1 MFFRFEKC
9 KLKGMVHDFKMHV
22 PLKVRNFGSCVDIS
36 RDVKEERNLC
46 DDLQQYK
53 KNLDSDSDLYFLSI
67 FKNAKNIPR
76 SFSYQIGAVEIRR
89 LHFFVDLWHM
99 QKVVQPVGL
108 PNILQILQSWKNK
121 EPFPS
126 DVEETHNKVSL

>member
-46 DDLQQYK
+46 DDLTQYK
-53 KNLDSDSDLYFLSI
+53 KNLDSDLYFLLTSE
-67 FKNAKNIPR
+67 NAKGLNLE
-76 SFSYQIGAVEIRR
+76 Q
-89 LHFFVDLWHM
+89 
-99 QKVVQPVGL
+99 QK
-108 PNILQILQSWKNK
+108 
-121 EPFPS
+121 
-126 DVEETHNKVSL
+126 

>member
-22 PLKVRNFGSCVDIS
+22 PLKVRNFGSCVE
-36 RDVKEERNLC
+36 EERNLC
-46 DDLQQYK
+46 GDLEQYK
-53 KNLDSDSDLYFLSI
+53 
-67 FKNAKNIPR
+67 KNIPR
-76 SFSYQIGAVEIRR
+76 SFSYQIGAAEIRR